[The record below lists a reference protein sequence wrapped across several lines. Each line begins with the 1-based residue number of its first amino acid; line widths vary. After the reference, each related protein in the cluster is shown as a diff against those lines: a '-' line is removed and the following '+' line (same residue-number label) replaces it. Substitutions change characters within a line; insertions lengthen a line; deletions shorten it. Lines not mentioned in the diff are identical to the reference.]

1 MGRRYGC
8 NNKGPVPIFAP
19 MKIYRAA
26 IDVMPHDNLLDPQ
39 GKAVTGAMGNLGLPE
54 ISGVRIGKH
63 ITLQVEAKDKKAAE
77 AKVDEACKKLLAN
90 QVMEK
95 YVFSVEEVA

>member
-1 MGRRYGC
+1 
-8 NNKGPVPIFAP
+8 
-19 MKIYRAA
+19 MKNFRAH

-39 GKAVTGAMGNLGLPE
+39 GKAVIGAMGNLGLPE

-63 ITLQVEAKDKKAAE
+63 ITLTVEAKDKKTAE
-77 AKVDEACKKLLAN
+77 AKVEEACRKLLAN

-95 YVFSVEEVA
+95 FSFSVEEA

>member
-1 MGRRYGC
+1 
-8 NNKGPVPIFAP
+8 
-19 MKIYRAA
+19 MKNFRAH

-63 ITLQVEAKDKKAAE
+63 ITLTVEAKDKKTAE
-77 AKVDEACKKLLAN
+77 AKVEEACRKLLAN

-95 YVFSVEEVA
+95 FSFSVEEA

>member
-1 MGRRYGC
+1 
-8 NNKGPVPIFAP
+8 
-19 MKIYRAA
+19 MKNFRAS

-54 ISGVRIGKH
+54 ITSIRIGKH
-63 ITLQVEAKDKKAAE
+63 ITLQVEAKDKKTAE

-90 QVMEK
+90 QIMEK
-95 YVFSVEEVA
+95 FAYTVEEVAG

>member
-1 MGRRYGC
+1 
-8 NNKGPVPIFAP
+8 
-19 MKIYRAA
+19 MKNFRAS

-39 GKAVTGAMGNLGLPE
+39 GKAVTGSMGNLGLSE
-54 ISGVRIGKH
+54 ISAVRIGKH
-63 ITLQVEAKDKKAAE
+63 ITLNVEAKDKKAAE

-95 YVFSVEEVA
+95 YSFSVEELA